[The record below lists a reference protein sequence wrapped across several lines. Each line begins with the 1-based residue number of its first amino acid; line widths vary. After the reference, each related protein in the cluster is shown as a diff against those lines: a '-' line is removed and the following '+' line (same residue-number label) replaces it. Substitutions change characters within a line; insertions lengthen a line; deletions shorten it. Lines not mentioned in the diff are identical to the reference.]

1 MNPPNPLQP
10 LYGLDRTSL
19 QFHEQ
24 LSNFLRGGEY
34 QNGVLSLK
42 SEDLAQLIE
51 YLDSVSLRTIFPH
64 SALNIDL
71 GSHQYLRS
79 CDVPGMFTRTKKTM
93 RY

>member
-10 LYGLDRTSL
+10 LYDLDRTSL
-19 QFHEQ
+19 QFHDQ

-51 YLDSVSLRTIFPH
+51 YLDSVSLPTISPH

-71 GSHQYLRS
+71 DQHLRS

-93 RY
+93 RH